1 MRWKARLRGQRAQNL
16 TTLLRDDELTDA
28 FDALLIIPGVWDGM
42 MITTLHKMIAM
53 KCKEVSRTAIAM
65 AVC

>member
-1 MRWKARLRGQRAQNL
+1 MRGQRAENL

-42 MITTLHKMIAM
+42 MITTLHKMMAM
-53 KCKEVSRTAIAM
+53 KCKKVSRTAIVM
-65 AVC
+65 TVC